1 MKETRMRQLVEN
13 ETRRDGTE
21 YSSAGKGEGPASGKE
36 LIGVA
41 VRRKDVGFFFVEQVS
56 YSRFRR

>member
-1 MKETRMRQLVEN
+1 M
-13 ETRRDGTE
+13 E

-36 LIGVA
+36 LIGVT

-56 YSRFRR
+56 YSRFIR